1 MHEVAVSEEKGGEIF
16 LLLPGGQRWCPA
28 WRNQRWSHCKA
39 RTDREQQWLC
49 PFAMSFIFTR
59 HSPSLWI
66 KWSPKLWPGC
76 QLHPKHDWSARRN
89 GWALLTDME
98 WMSPSNR
105 HGQSGLPHLRT
116 HFNGQTLFD
125 HLQRVTRSKPS
136 FLMVL
141 TGLLLH
147 GAEAQQIKC
156 RRLCST
162 YVS

>member
-89 GWALLTDME
+89 GWALLTDMDKVACLISE
-98 WMSPSNR
+98 LILMVKHYLIISRELPGQNR
-105 HGQSGLPHLRT
+105 HFLWLLIGL
-116 HFNGQTLFD
+116 F
-125 HLQRVTRSKPS
+125 
-136 FLMVL
+136 
-141 TGLLLH
+141 LH